1 MVQHRHVAGKVPAVQ
16 AVQPVVKL
24 PQLLQRRCR
33 ASRRLPQQGRVR
45 HQSTAYHDGVVGK
58 GLPHLPQVTDGGDVP
73 VVAQRQRC
81 VLCRPAEHL
90 PVCCPLV
97 ELRPHPWMHRQA
109 ADRVC
114 LQQGQQRRP
123 LLRPLPSDT
132 GLDGNFHIRQG
143 IENAVQQLSQQL
155 RLAQQPRSLFLSR
168 HGTGGAAQVQIHLRP
183 TTAAALLGSP
193 DEVLRPVGEDLRHHR
208 NTPVSLRVQLL
219 QFLALEAE
227 IPVGGHEGRHIQ
239 RCPAEHLV
247 LHLPP
252 APAGEPLHRGCIPLM
267 HRFSPPNTSPALC
280 PVCAGSGTPPA
291 AAAAVKMRYPHG

>member
-1 MVQHRHVAGKVPAVQ
+1 MPGSPRPYAPAAAGCPSPGRTGRNSSTAPAYGAKHRHVAGKVPAVQ

-114 LQQGQQRRP
+114 LQQGPARRP
-123 LLRPLPSDT
+123 LLRPSP
-132 GLDGNFHIRQG
+132 IRY
-143 IENAVQQLSQQL
+143 
-155 RLAQQPRSLFLSR
+155 
-168 HGTGGAAQVQIHLRP
+168 
-183 TTAAALLGSP
+183 GS
-193 DEVLRPVGEDLRHHR
+193 
-208 NTPVSLRVQLL
+208 
-219 QFLALEAE
+219 
-227 IPVGGHEGRHIQ
+227 
-239 RCPAEHLV
+239 
-247 LHLPP
+247 
-252 APAGEPLHRGCIPLM
+252 
-267 HRFSPPNTSPALC
+267 
-280 PVCAGSGTPPA
+280 
-291 AAAAVKMRYPHG
+291 